1 MHKATLDGKTWA
13 VKVQRP
19 AIQKQMVLCVAVLD
33 LRRAYDLSDLWG
45 YRTLL
50 KMFEW
55 TFDMPISFIG
65 PYVSSEISKE
75 VDFRHEAENSE
86 RTRDLIAAEPS
97 LAGRVITPCVAH
109 ILTMSDA

>member
-19 AIQKQMVLCVAVLD
+19 AIAKQMVF
-33 LRRAYDLSDLWG
+33 DLWG

>member
-1 MHKATLDGKTWA
+1 
-13 VKVQRP
+13 
-19 AIQKQMVLCVAVLD
+19 
-33 LRRAYDLSDLWG
+33 
-45 YRTLL
+45 
-50 KMFEW
+50 MFEW

-97 LAGRVITPCVAH
+97 LAGHVVTPCVVVPLRRGARCVRGPG
-109 ILTMSDA
+109 S